1 MVYVATID
9 FYPAT
14 VLIKLHHFKDDDDD
28 DDGDGDGDNLQVYLM
43 MVGVLVIVLLLTLSI
58 YKWVFLLP
66 SEPLSSTQAPSQSS

>member
-14 VLIKLHHFKDDDDD
+14 VLIKLHHFDDDD
-28 DDGDGDGDNLQVYLM
+28 DDGDDDGDNRQVYLM

-66 SEPLSSTQAPSQSS
+66 SEPLSSELVPSQS